1 MIAFFLKKNI
11 FTYHSLKLYINYSI
25 ILFTYIMK
33 NKILLFA
40 SLLVIVSCGTT
51 SGNRVLMS
59 ETELTVDAKII
70 EGITTQS
77 EIKAMF
83 GSPYETTF
91 TDGGMEIWKYR
102 FDNLNAD
109 AVNYVPIVN
118 WFTQSYSG
126 DRKELVL
133 LFNDNGT
140 VKRSSMAESDVTSKA
155 GLFN

>member
-1 MIAFFLKKNI
+1 MKKYLFITLSFLIIA
-11 FTYHSLKLYINYSI
+11 
-25 ILFTYIMK
+25 
-33 NKILLFA
+33 
-40 SLLVIVSCGTT
+40 SCGSTT
-51 SGNRVLMS
+51 GNRVLLA
-59 ETELTVDAKII
+59 ETELSVDSKII

-83 GSPYETTF
+83 GSPFETTF

-102 FDNLNAD
+102 FDNLDAD
-109 AVNYVPIVN
+109 AVNYIPIVN
-118 WFTQSYSG
+118 WFTTSYSG
-126 DRKELVL
+126 DRKELVI